1 MSPKNTA
8 FIRVDQ
14 CTRNSLKHI
23 KNNILIFF
31 RVDHNSP
38 ALLKFG
44 YTMAT
49 RVLGVA
55 INIADAMKRERL
67 TLERI
72 RRFAI
77 PSDAKQ
83 VFLWDT
89 EVPRLAVRATVGA
102 KSFIFES
109 KLKRQTIRIT
119 IGDVLV
125 WKLDEAREEARRLQT
140 MLDQGIDPRQE
151 KKERIDA
158 AEAKREAERRLEKP
172 AIEAWK
178 TYIEARRSKWGELT
192 LRDHER
198 MSKEGGEPHTRGRK
212 PGQGDKTQPGVLR
225 PLLML
230 PLAQIDA
237 SRIYQWLTDEGGTRP
252 AHTSLA
258 YRLLRAFLNWCSERP
273 EYAGQAHPDACKSR
287 LVRDEVPKKGVKDD
301 CLQREQL
308 ESWFLNVL
316 SIPNPTISAYLQ
328 TTLLTGARREEVA
341 SLQWTDVDFQW
352 NTIRIADKVDGAR
365 TIPLTPYVA
374 YLLADLKSKNETPP
388 PSYRIPHGNSLEN
401 DLGSWQPSRWVF
413 ASPSAASGRLQ
424 EPRVQHK
431 AACKAAGIEG
441 LTIHG
446 LRRSFGTLA
455 EWVEVPAGVVAQIQ
469 GHKPSA
475 TAEKHYR
482 RRPIDLLRLWHTRI
496 EEWILEQ
503 AQIR

>member
-1 MSPKNTA
+1 
-8 FIRVDQ
+8 
-14 CTRNSLKHI
+14 
-23 KNNILIFF
+23 
-31 RVDHNSP
+31 
-38 ALLKFG
+38 
-44 YTMAT
+44 MAT

-273 EYAGQAHPDACKSR
+273 EYAGQAHPDACNLALFVMKC
-287 LVRDEVPKKGVKDD
+287 PKRVSKTTV
-301 CLQREQL
+301 CS
-308 ESWFLNVL
+308 ES
-316 SIPNPTISAYLQ
+316 S
-328 TTLLTGARREEVA
+328 
-341 SLQWTDVDFQW
+341 W
-352 NTIRIADKVDGAR
+352 N
-365 TIPLTPYVA
+365 
-374 YLLADLKSKNETPP
+374 
-388 PSYRIPHGNSLEN
+388 
-401 DLGSWQPSRWVF
+401 LGF
-413 ASPSAASGRLQ
+413 
-424 EPRVQHK
+424 
-431 AACKAAGIEG
+431 
-441 LTIHG
+441 
-446 LRRSFGTLA
+446 
-455 EWVEVPAGVVAQIQ
+455 
-469 GHKPSA
+469 
-475 TAEKHYR
+475 
-482 RRPIDLLRLWHTRI
+482 
-496 EEWILEQ
+496 
-503 AQIR
+503 

>member
-1 MSPKNTA
+1 
-8 FIRVDQ
+8 
-14 CTRNSLKHI
+14 
-23 KNNILIFF
+23 
-31 RVDHNSP
+31 
-38 ALLKFG
+38 
-44 YTMAT
+44 
-49 RVLGVA
+49 
-55 INIADAMKRERL
+55 MKRERL

-72 RRFAI
+72 RRFAN
-77 PSDAKQ
+77 SLDAKQ

-109 KLKRQTIRIT
+109 KLNRQTIRIT

-151 KKERIDA
+151 KKERIAA
-158 AEAKREAERRLEKP
+158 AEARRETERRIEKP
-172 AIEAWK
+172 ALEAWK
-178 TYIEARRSKWGELT
+178 AYIEARRSKWGELT

-198 MSKEGGEPHTRGRK
+198 MSKEGGKPRTRGRK
-212 PGQGDKTQPGVLR
+212 LGQGDKTRPGVLR

-237 SRIYQWLTDEGGTRP
+237 NRIYEWLIDEGGTRP
-252 AHTSLA
+252 AHVSLA

-273 EYAGQAHPDACKSR
+273 EYADQAQPDACKSR
-287 LVRDEVPKKGVKDD
+287 MVRDEVPKKGVKDD

-308 ESWFLNVL
+308 KPWFSSVRR
-316 SIPNPTISAYLQ
+316 IQNPVISVYLQ

-341 SLQWTDVDFQW
+341 CLQWSDIDFQW
-352 NTIRIADKVDGAR
+352 NTIRIADKVDGVR

-374 YLLADLKSKNETPP
+374 SLLSDLKAINETPP
-388 PSYRIPHGNSLEN
+388 PRYRILQGKRIENELEN
-401 DLGSWQPSRWVF
+401 WQPSRWVF
-413 ASPSAASGRLQ
+413 SSPTAASGRLQ

-431 AACKAAGIEG
+431 AACKAAGIDD

-503 AQIR
+503 AKISSSKQPVSLCGGASEPTSSD